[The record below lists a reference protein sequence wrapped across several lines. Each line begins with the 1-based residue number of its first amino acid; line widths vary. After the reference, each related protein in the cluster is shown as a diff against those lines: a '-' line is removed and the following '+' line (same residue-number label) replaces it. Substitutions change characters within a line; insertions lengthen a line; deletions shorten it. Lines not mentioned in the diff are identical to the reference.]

1 MHRWPKSNLKL
12 FLSQYDTPNM
22 DVFTSQLVSISSTEM
37 EASTV
42 SPLSLLDKYFI
53 PDSIISRCSSI
64 GNFLKMD
71 VKD

>member
-1 MHRWPKSNLKL
+1 
-12 FLSQYDTPNM
+12 M

>member
-1 MHRWPKSNLKL
+1 
-12 FLSQYDTPNM
+12 M

-37 EASTV
+37 DASTV

-53 PDSIISRCSSI
+53 PDSIISLCSSI
-64 GNFLKMD
+64 GNFLKID